1 MGSDGFSGGDG
12 ARIPNWER
20 KFLSPLPLNWLM
32 TQGPGPCPGLA
43 CNGRGLQ
50 HPGSHSSENT
60 CPAPWE
66 CQAMT
71 GLAVLVRMRRWGGV
85 RLFLEEMAA
94 RLWPGRAVTAKQW
107 GNGAEA
113 AALSW
118 AHSPLMHLRNTGE
131 SLLAAGRA
139 RPNLCG
145 ERIKNS
151 PSHAQD
157 RSIAQHLCWGTSMW
171 RTLTPL
177 PSYSRRDQLPVGG
190 ARELPACLFPHL
202 SQSGSFP
209 SISIHSLF
217 RVTPD
222 SLCFPAT
229 FLHPPR
235 AALEVPPE
243 EAGSDKP

>member
-1 MGSDGFSGGDG
+1 MGSDGFSGGGG

-32 TQGPGPCPGLA
+32 TQGPGPRPGLT

-94 RLWPGRAVTAKQW
+94 RLWPSS
-107 GNGAEA
+107 GAMGQKA

-118 AHSPLMHLRNTGE
+118 AYSPLMHLRNTGE
-131 SLLAAGRA
+131 SLSAAGRA
-139 RPNLCG
+139 RPNLYG
-145 ERIKNS
+145 KRINNS
-151 PSHAQD
+151 PSHAQGH
-157 RSIAQHLCWGTSMW
+157 SIAQHLCWGTSMCM
-171 RTLTPL
+171 TLTPV
-177 PSYSRRDQLPVGG
+177 PSYSRRDQLPVGEV
-190 ARELPACLFPHL
+190 RELPACLFPHL

-229 FLHPPR
+229 FLYLPR
-235 AALEVPPE
+235 AALVVPPE